1 MELSPSRPTKK
12 EMVTAFR
19 TKEIMAAAHRVMERQ
34 GLEAAT
40 MEEIAAAAGVAKGT
54 VYLYFQSKD
63 ELIQALITRVGE
75 QMLAG
80 IEAVVEGPGA
90 PAEKIRQVASLLLD
104 YLMRER
110 VLFPAYARDVLRGG
124 QGAAK
129 GYWSRLQEMEE
140 RFVTLVTRLFAQGI
154 ESGQFIPANPRLLTF
169 LLRGMV
175 RAVGYYQM
183 SEGQEKAVQEALPV
197 LLTLLSSGLTRQ
209 PQSSAEVATP

>member
-1 MELSPSRPTKK
+1 MEPSSRPTKK

-19 TKEIMAAAHRVMERQ
+19 TREILAAARRVLAGRGPET
-34 GLEAAT
+34 AT

-54 VYLYFQSKD
+54 LYLYFPSKD
-63 ELIQALITRVGE
+63 ELIQALITQVGE
-75 QMLAG
+75 NMLAD
-80 IEAVVEGPGA
+80 IEAVAGA
-90 PAEKIRQVASLLLD
+90 PGTPPEKVQKVASLLLD

-110 VLFPAYARDVLRGG
+110 ALFPAYARDILRGG
-124 QGAAK
+124 RGAAQ
-129 GYWSRLQEMEE
+129 GYWRHLQELEE
-140 RFVTLVTRLFAQGI
+140 KFVIQVTRLFAAGI

-183 SEGQEKAVQEALPV
+183 SEGQGEAVKEALPV

-209 PQSSAEVATP
+209 PQSRAEVAAV